1 MEVDGPTVSDRVTS
15 ARSHSHCPSRA
26 ASRRWRRG
34 DAWRNLPLGVQIV
47 VALREDLVLRVAAA
61 ERRGALAATLN
72 RTGEPLML
80 ELNIP
85 EVIAEVTEAFTRYER
100 ALVANDVAALDML
113 FWNSTHTL
121 RFGIGE
127 NLYGYEAIA
136 AFRNARPPINLK
148 RQLQNTLIVSYGR
161 DLATA
166 NTEFRRDGS
175 RSIGRQSHVWLR
187 TEAGWRIAA
196 AHVSLMPAS
205 GSDAAGRKAEASA
218 QTGSERG

>member
-26 ASRRWRRG
+26 ASRN
-34 DAWRNLPLGVQIV
+34 AW
-47 VALREDLVLRVAAA
+47 
-61 ERRGALAATLN
+61 
-72 RTGEPLML
+72 
-80 ELNIP
+80 
-85 EVIAEVTEAFTRYER
+85 
-100 ALVANDVAALDML
+100 
-113 FWNSTHTL
+113 
-121 RFGIGE
+121 
-127 NLYGYEAIA
+127 
-136 AFRNARPPINLK
+136 PPINLK
-148 RQLQNTLIVSYGR
+148 RQMQNPLIDSEGR
-161 DLATA
+161 ALATA